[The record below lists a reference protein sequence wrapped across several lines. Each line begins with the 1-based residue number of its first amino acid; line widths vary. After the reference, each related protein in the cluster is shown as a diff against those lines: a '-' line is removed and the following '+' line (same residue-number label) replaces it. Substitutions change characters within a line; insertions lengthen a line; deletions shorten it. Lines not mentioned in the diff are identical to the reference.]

1 MFAFGHGLSYTTFTV
16 KNLRSSNKTITKD
29 GQITFTVDVTNTGS
43 REGAETV
50 QLYIHDKKSSLDRP
64 YKELKGFAKIW
75 LKPGE
80 TQPVSITIG
89 TDALSFYD
97 DRVGEWV
104 CEPGDFE
111 ALVGTSS
118 ANILQ
123 RITFKM
129 N

>member
-1 MFAFGHGLSYTTFTV
+1 M
-16 KNLRSSNKTITKD
+16 
-29 GQITFTVDVTNTGS
+29 DVTNTGS
-43 REGAETV
+43 RKGAETV

-64 YKELKGFAKIW
+64 YKELKGFAKVW
-75 LKPGE
+75 LEPGE
-80 TQPVSITIG
+80 TQPVSITID

-104 CEPGDFE
+104 CEPGAFE
-111 ALVGTSS
+111 ALIGTSS

-123 RITFKM
+123 RITFKV